1 MRDPGKITQPLRYG
15 APCLKIEETK
25 PETVLFMNFT
35 LFQATKQVQVRDRD
49 LTHVL
54 MPEGPAFYTRQEA
67 EQWLSKSELGP
78 EYSVTEV
85 HPFTSGF
92 GG

>member
-1 MRDPGKITQPLRYG
+1 MD
-15 APCLKIEETK
+15 
-25 PETVLFMNFT
+25 FT

-67 EQWLSKSELGP
+67 EQWLSKSELD
-78 EYSVTEV
+78 EL
-85 HPFTSGF
+85 
-92 GG
+92 

>member
-1 MRDPGKITQPLRYG
+1 MQDPGKITQLLRYG
-15 APCLKIEETK
+15 APCPKIEETK

-35 LFQATKQVQVRDRD
+35 LFQATKQVQVRDND
-49 LTHVL
+49 PTPVL
-54 MPEGPAFYTRQEA
+54 MPEGPAFFTRYEA